1 MIFHYNIRPIA
12 VILTFFISC
21 TSLTVLAEDDNK
33 KDKNKEKQKKEQVK
47 KSTQEDIGTQ
57 VQLKYSEN
65 TMYEYGE
72 SVEEMANWH
81 IAHNLPKSE
90 KVSKK
95 EEQVITKINRKII
108 KREKK
113 ECRKLQKSIKKGDFQ
128 TKSEKE

>member
-1 MIFHYNIRPIA
+1 MIFHNNIRPIA
-12 VILTFFISC
+12 VFLTFFIFC

-33 KDKNKEKQKKEQVK
+33 KDKNKDKQKKEQVK
-47 KSTQEDIGTQ
+47 KNTQEDIGTQ

-81 IAHNLPKSE
+81 IVHNLPKSE

-95 EEQVITKINRKII
+95 EEQEITKINRKII
-108 KREKK
+108 KREKR
-113 ECRKLQKSIKKGDFQ
+113 ECKKLQKSIKKGDFQ
-128 TKSEKE
+128 SKSKEQ